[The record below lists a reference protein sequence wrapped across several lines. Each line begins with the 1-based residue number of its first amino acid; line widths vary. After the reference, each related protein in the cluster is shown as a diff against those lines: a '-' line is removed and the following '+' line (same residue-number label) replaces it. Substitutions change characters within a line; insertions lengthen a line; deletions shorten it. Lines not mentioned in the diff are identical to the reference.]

1 MAVEHYH
8 HHDTTTGPAAT
19 DSSAMTVIV
28 ALIAVL
34 FIIGLGIFAL
44 RTSGYNFGGVAP
56 STGGTDNGIN
66 VDVNPGALPG
76 TTGGAPANP

>member
-8 HHDTTTGPAAT
+8 HHDATGPAPA

-34 FIIGLGIFAL
+34 FIVGLGIFAL
-44 RTSGYNFGGVAP
+44 RTSGYNFGGMAP
-56 STGGTDNGIN
+56 ATDNGIN
-66 VDVNPGALPG
+66 VDVNTPSMP
-76 TTGGAPANP
+76 TPTGGEGAVNP